1 MITKHGVKIM
11 TTARVRTGTRLAVS
25 LHQRNTA
32 VGETGI
38 TMTCMTSSIAEM
50 HNIGS
55 RTSVRSVSA
64 LIRSNVKRGTMII
77 MVPIMINLTDNAL
90 PREDAMREESR
101 PFPLI

>member
-1 MITKHGVKIM
+1 MITKHGVKIL
-11 TTARVRTGTRLAVS
+11 TTGRVRTGTRLAVS
-25 LHQRNTA
+25 LHQRNAA

-50 HNIGS
+50 HTVGS
-55 RTSVRSVSA
+55 RTSVRSMSA
-64 LIRSNVKRGTMII
+64 LSNVKRGTMII

-101 PFPLI
+101 PFPVI